1 MGVSLSAQIGTLPLT
16 MIYFGKLS
24 LVSLLT
30 NLIVIPLAGVIVGIA
45 ILTLTLSLFISSI
58 AVFYASTNELIVYS
72 LYKIISFA
80 GSNEYSFIPIKNFTI
95 YDSVIFYAAIVLII
109 LGLIKLKSGTGKIAF
124 MILVIANAI
133 LFSSF
138 DNKKLLQ
145 ENKLNVMVVDVSQGD
160 ATLIKFPNG
169 QSALIDGG
177 YASFY
182 FDNGERIIRPLLNHL
197 DIDNIDYAFVSSMTQ
212 ESYGGFISLIKN
224 GIIKNIFKPMSDS
237 SSVLDVEF
245 EKLIH
250 SQKIPIKYFRKD
262 VLKIGEVKMYF
273 LNGIDS
279 TSAIRTR
286 RDKTG
291 VIKLVY
297 GSTSFLFPGNI
308 ENEVEYLYCDK
319 YKDFLKSDVLKVSNN
334 GNIKSSSLEF
344 LQKVQPKISLISVAN
359 QNKFGNTSPLI
370 LERLKK
376 VGSQVYRTDEEGAI
390 LLQSDGVEISKSTW
404 K

>member
-1 MGVSLSAQIGTLPLT
+1 M
-16 MIYFGKLS
+16 
-24 LVSLLT
+24 
-30 NLIVIPLAGVIVGIA
+30 IVIPLAGVIVGIA

-109 LGLIKLKSGTGKIAF
+109 LGLIKLENGTGKIAF
-124 MILVIANAI
+124 IILVIANAI

-138 DNKKLLQ
+138 DKKKLPQ

-212 ESYGGFISLIKN
+212 ESFGGFISLIKN
-224 GIIKNIFKPMSDS
+224 GIIKNIYKPIPNS
-237 SSVLDVEF
+237 SSVLDIEF
-245 EKLIH
+245 EKLIY
-250 SQKIPIKYFRKD
+250 SQKIPIQYFRKD

-279 TSAIRTR
+279 NSAIRTR

-291 VIKLVY
+291 IIKLVY
-297 GSTSFLFPGNI
+297 GSTRFLFPGNI
-308 ENEVEYLYCDK
+308 ENEVEYLYCDE

-344 LQKVQPKISLISVAN
+344 LQKVSPK
-359 QNKFGNTSPLI
+359 
-370 LERLKK
+370 
-376 VGSQVYRTDEEGAI
+376 
-390 LLQSDGVEISKSTW
+390 
-404 K
+404 